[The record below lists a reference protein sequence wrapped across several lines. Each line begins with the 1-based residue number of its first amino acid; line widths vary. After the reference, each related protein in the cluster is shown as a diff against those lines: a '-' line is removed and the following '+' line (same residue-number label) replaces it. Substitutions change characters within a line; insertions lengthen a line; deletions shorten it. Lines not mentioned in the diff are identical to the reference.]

1 MRKISALAALVL
13 CVGSALAVEYSN
25 VDASLQ
31 KALGHGSLKAA
42 QMQSGVLR
50 VVLTK
55 PELSELAYYTYV
67 YHDICAHQW
76 RQPQVFAQWKLQRV
90 EVFNATTSQGFAF
103 DARGSVCADMG
114 QMGQNYRTLIAQRT
128 QACTTGTCPAM

>member
-1 MRKISALAALVL
+1 MRKMGMLAALVL
-13 CVGSALAVEYSN
+13 CAGSAWAVEYSN

-42 QMQSGVLR
+42 QMQDGVLR

-55 PELSELAYYTYV
+55 PELTELTYYTYV

-76 RQPQVFAQWKLQRV
+76 RQPQIFAQWKLQRV
-90 EVFNATTSQGFAF
+90 EVFNVSTSQGFAF
-103 DARGSVCADMG
+103 DARGPVCADMG
-114 QMGQNYRTLIAQRT
+114 QMGQNYRSVIAQRT
-128 QACTTGTCPAM
+128 QACKAGACPAM